1 MITSPLTITL
11 SPAAPNPGSTSYRIV
26 IGPDCGT
33 ALAEFLAT
41 HTFSRILAVVDEAV
55 APFWSALSAELPTN
69 LRLPDSAP
77 FHTTSF
83 WRGGE
88 SHKGIDGVSELWELF
103 LSHGLDR
110 KSVVLSVGGG
120 AQGDLVG
127 FAAATFKRGL
137 SVIQIPTTLLS
148 QVDASVG
155 GKTGC
160 NFGGVKNL
168 VGVIHHP
175 ALVVIDSRSL
185 ATLPAR
191 DRASGMAEVLKHG
204 AIRDAAYF
212 ERWGARPFSELSE
225 IERVSLIEGSIRIKA
240 AIAAADP
247 FERGERKLLNFGHT
261 IGHAIEALS
270 LSETAPM
277 THGEAIAV
285 GMVAEAH
292 LSVAAGILDIAEVAR
307 LEAALRR
314 QNLPTRIPF
323 STSIEALRLK
333 IADDKKNVGKE
344 VRWTLL
350 ERLGS
355 AVFDQTVSEELV
367 ESSIKAVLG
376 TE

>member
-1 MITSPLTITL
+1 MLKPSQPPSPTTIPITPT
-11 SPAAPNPGSTSYRIV
+11 PESTSYGV
-26 IGPDCGT
+26 VVGANCGG
-33 ALAEFLAT
+33 ALAGFLTERA
-41 HTFSRILAVVDEAV
+41 FSRVHAIVDESVLLFWQSLTRELKV
-55 APFWSALSAELPTN
+55 AFS
-69 LRLPDSAP
+69 
-77 FHTTSF
+77 TTI
-83 WRGGE
+83 WKGGE
-88 SHKGIDGVSELWELF
+88 SRKGIGGLEELWAIFQRGE
-103 LSHGLDR
+103 LDR
-110 KSVVLSVGGG
+110 RGVVISIGGG

-148 QVDASVG
+148 QVDASIG
-155 GKTGC
+155 GKTGM

-175 ALVVIDSRSL
+175 ALVVIDTCSL
-185 ATLPAR
+185 NTLPDR

-323 STSIEALRLK
+323 STSIEALRAK